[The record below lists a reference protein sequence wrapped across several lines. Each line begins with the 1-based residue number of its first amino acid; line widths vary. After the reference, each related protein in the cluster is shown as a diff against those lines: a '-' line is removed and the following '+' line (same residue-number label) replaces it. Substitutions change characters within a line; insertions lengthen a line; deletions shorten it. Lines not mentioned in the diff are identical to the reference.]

1 VIGGIICFLGSEI
14 LSSCEE
20 RVYKFSIFPENSIEM
35 IEFGACN
42 NGKI

>member
-1 VIGGIICFLGSEI
+1 MIGGIICFLGSEV

-20 RVYKFSIFPENSIEM
+20 RVYKFSVFSENSVEM
-35 IEFGACN
+35 IELGVCN